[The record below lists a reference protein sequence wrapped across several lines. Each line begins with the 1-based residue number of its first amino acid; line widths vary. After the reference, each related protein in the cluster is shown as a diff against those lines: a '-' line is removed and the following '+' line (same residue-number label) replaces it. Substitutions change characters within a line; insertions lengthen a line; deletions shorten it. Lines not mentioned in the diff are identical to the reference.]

1 MKGNIIAGGV
11 MSIHSK
17 LGRWRNVSRFVVD
30 RVSDY
35 TQLVS
40 IELAQTRVR
49 LVREII
55 ALVAV
60 AVTGL
65 FTLSFVCIALIA
77 TAWNTPY
84 FLAVVWAIAAA
95 WLIASIVA
103 LLIVRAQRP
112 AQSFRVLKD
121 ELQADFETVS
131 EALK

>member
-1 MKGNIIAGGV
+1 GTANEWMRHHGDEGQHHRGRGV

-17 LGRWRNVSRFVVD
+17 LDRWRNVSRFVVD

-84 FLAVVWAIAAA
+84 FL
-95 WLIASIVA
+95 
-103 LLIVRAQRP
+103 
-112 AQSFRVLKD
+112 
-121 ELQADFETVS
+121 
-131 EALK
+131 